1 MSSARYAV
9 YYVPSAESSIAKFGR
24 EWLGVDIETGTPHAQ
39 TAIPGLSSQRQESLT
54 SSPRFYGF
62 HGTLKPPFKLA
73 DNASLENLLIAT
85 RLFAKSVSPIEL
97 PPLELAYI
105 GKFLALSPIAASFEL
120 ELMAGGCVRALEG
133 YRKHRTEKEL
143 AAYRQSKLTVHQEQM
158 LEHWGYPYV
167 LEEYRFHMTLTDRI
181 DDEMERDVVIK
192 AAEERTKDFLGQPLP
207 VSEVVVCTQPERDT
221 FMRVVERIPFGR
233 V

>member
-9 YYVPSAESSIAKFGR
+9 YYVPPADSSIARFGR
-24 EWLGVDIETGTPHAQ
+24 EWLGVDIETGELHKQ
-39 TAIPGLSSQRQESLT
+39 SAIDGLSPERQEALT
-54 SSPRFYGF
+54 ASPRYYGF

-73 DNASLENLLIAT
+73 ANATLESLLVAT

-105 GKFLALSPIAASFEL
+105 GKFLSLSPIASSFKL

-133 YRKHRTEKEL
+133 YRRHRTEQEL

-158 LEHWGYPYV
+158 LENWGYPYV
-167 LEEYRFHMTLTDRI
+167 LEEYRFHMTLTDRVE
-181 DDEMERDVVIK
+181 DEGERDVVMK
-192 AAEERTKDFLGQPLP
+192 AAAERCKDFLGQPLP
-207 VSEVVVCTQPERDT
+207 VSDVVVCTQPERDT

>member
-1 MSSARYAV
+1 MSAARHAV
-9 YYVPSAESSIAKFGR
+9 YYVPPADSAIAGFGR
-24 EWLGVDIETGTPHAQ
+24 EWLGVDIETGDLHPQ
-39 TAIPGLSSQRQESLT
+39 PSIEGLGSDRLEALT
-54 SSPRFYGF
+54 SSPRYYGF

-73 DNASLENLLIAT
+73 SNMTLDGLLLAT

-105 GKFLALSPIAASFEL
+105 GKFLALSPVASSFPL
-120 ELMAGGCVRALEG
+120 EVMAGACVRALEG
-133 YRKHRTEKEL
+133 YRRHRTEKEL

-158 LEHWGYPYV
+158 LDNWGYPYV

-181 DDEMERDVVIK
+181 DDDEERDVVMK
-192 AAEERTKDFLGQPLP
+192 AAEERCKGFLGRPLP

-221 FMRVVERIPFGR
+221 YMRVVERIPFGR

>member
-1 MSSARYAV
+1 MSTARYAV
-9 YYVPSAESSIAKFGR
+9 YYVPPAESNIAQFGR
-24 EWLGVDIETGTPHAQ
+24 EWLGVDIETGTLHAQ
-39 TAIPGLSSQRQESLT
+39 PAIEGLSKERLDALT
-54 SSPRFYGF
+54 ASPKYYGF

-73 DNASLENLLIAT
+73 ANTSLESFLVAT

-105 GKFLALSPIAASFEL
+105 GKFLALSPVASSLPL

-133 YRKHRTEKEL
+133 YRQHKTEKEL

-181 DDEMERDVVIK
+181 DDEAERDVVIQA
-192 AAEERTKDFLGQPLP
+192 AAERCKAFLDQPLP
-207 VSEVVVCTQPERDT
+207 VSELVVCTQPERDT
-221 FMRVVERIPFGR
+221 YMRVVERIPFGR